1 MLLTLDQIKRQ
12 LRLESDY
19 TDEDELL
26 TLLGTAVQ
34 RTTETYVNRNLYPS
48 AQDIPDT
55 DPDGLALS
63 DDIRLAMLLLLT
75 HWYENRSSVSD
86 FEKAEV
92 PQGYAWIVGPYRY
105 IPL

>member
-1 MLLTLDQIKRQ
+1 MLLTPDQIKRQ
-12 LRLESDY
+12 LRLEPDY

-26 TLLGTAVQ
+26 TLLGNAVQ
-34 RTTETYVNRNLYPS
+34 QRTETYLNRKLYPS
-48 AQDIPDT
+48 AADIPDT

>member
-26 TLLGTAVQ
+26 TLLGNAVQ
-34 RTTETYVNRNLYPS
+34 RRTETYVNRNLYS
-48 AQDIPDT
+48 GVDDIPAT
-55 DPDGLALS
+55 DPDGLVLS

-75 HWYENRSSVSD
+75 HYYENRSSVSD
-86 FEKAEV
+86 FEKTEV
-92 PQGYAWIVGPYRY
+92 PQGYSWLVGPYRY